1 MKEIGYALLAV
12 LLMAG
17 CGLDSREKKA
27 TAAEDILAAQE
38 IKVHE
43 IPAVSETL
51 YHKAAQALSLIHI

>member
-17 CGLDSREKKA
+17 CGLDSREEKA
-27 TAAEDILAAQE
+27 PAAEDIPAAQE

-43 IPAVSETL
+43 IPEAAEAL
-51 YHKAAQALSLIHI
+51 YH